1 MTKRWEKLGIEDR
14 KKVIDA
20 VFGSWG
26 RYMAGAEEVS
36 IGGINV
42 TREQL
47 DSLRDLMSRHDKYR
61 QHGGEIEAL
70 TQAAKDM
77 DEFRREIARI
87 VDAPVWDDIS
97 WRSLAWQVRCLRDQ
111 RAEACDALDAIAKSM
126 RLKDCSGWAPET
138 VVSAVKRR
146 LKRKGARKKKPG
158 ESAKRGVRR

>member
-97 WRSLAWQVRCLRDQ
+97 CADIDPTQEIRRCDCGCVWDANEWGALCPRCEEVEDAEGARSLGRFDACETSAPKHATRSTRSRSRC
-111 RAEACDALDAIAKSM
+111 
-126 RLKDCSGWAPET
+126 G
-138 VVSAVKRR
+138 
-146 LKRKGARKKKPG
+146 
-158 ESAKRGVRR
+158 